1 MSEVVKIE
9 ENELLDD
16 TASTEV
22 SFEWDGLEEMDEDKA
37 ELVDV
42 VVLIEDE

>member
-22 SFEWDGLEEMDEDKA
+22 FEWDGLEVMDEDKA